1 MPILGLGSSKVHDDS
16 SSAFI
21 YLGAC
26 GLVWS
31 MLVALGAIDPGSNP
45 GRPTT
50 SFSCICSST
59 SRYVQANTPSRVTC
73 HCSSMAWKL
82 LLGGNSFPTS
92 FLQSEQWVSDISTG
106 ELVVRLAA
114 ISSKESSPRL
124 SGYRTVMISF
134 KKSEIHFCIHR

>member
-1 MPILGLGSSKVHDDS
+1 MFQAHLPNTSLVKLSWRASSLELIPILGLGSSKVHDDS

-50 SFSCICSST
+50 SLPCIRSST
-59 SRYVQANTPSRVTC
+59 TDLATFKRTPPLELRVIARVWRG
-73 HCSSMAWKL
+73 SSTQVAAR
-82 LLGGNSFPTS
+82 FPS
-92 FLQSEQWVSDISTG
+92 
-106 ELVVRLAA
+106 
-114 ISSKESSPRL
+114 
-124 SGYRTVMISF
+124 
-134 KKSEIHFCIHR
+134 HFCIRSNWSRISVLGH